1 MLRAQPMLPV
11 IWQRTILNWWGT
23 VLPILILLPGA
34 AEGHLFH
41 KVFELPDTQLTKDYV
56 VLLRLIDFPYE
67 RFDLAEQV
75 YHGEQRVRLKP
86 GGFRSWLKRPLEPGM
101 VFKADYQVKRWTGS
115 LESEAQRLDETYGTA
130 LQQRI
135 EAGLR
140 ARNAEAVR
148 GAFREMFFYLMR
160 ELFEAL
166 WAHIGEPEAPPRL
179 YNVLSRYFSVSLE
192 AFLNLNYRASYAVIR
207 AVLDAVERTL
217 GDPDRGVP
225 PTPEVFQQQR
235 VRFLRLLEQVLQRS

>member
-1 MLRAQPMLPV
+1 MPPV
-11 IWQRTILNWWGT
+11 TRRRPIVNWL
-23 VLPILILLPGA
+23 VALFPILLLLPGA
-34 AEGHLFH
+34 GEGHLFH

-56 VLLRLIDFPYE
+56 VLLRLIDFPDE

-75 YHGEQRVRLKP
+75 YRGEQRVRLKP
-86 GGFRSWLKRPLEPGM
+86 GGFRRWLKRPLEPGM
-101 VFKADYQVKRWTGS
+101 VFKADYQVNRWTGS

-130 LQQRI
+130 LHQRV

-148 GAFREMFFYLMR
+148 GACREMFFYLMR

-166 WAHIGEPEAPPRL
+166 SAHLGEPEAPPRL

-192 AFLNLNYRASYAVIR
+192 AFLNLNYRANYVVLR

-217 GDPDRGVP
+217 GDPDRGIP
-225 PTPEVFQQQR
+225 PAPEALQQQR

>member
-1 MLRAQPMLPV
+1 MPPV
-11 IWQRTILNWWGT
+11 TWRRTILNWL
-23 VLPILILLPGA
+23 VALFPIVILLPRA

-56 VLLRLIDFPYE
+56 VLLRLIDFPDE
-67 RFDLAEQV
+67 RFDLAEQI
-75 YHGEQRVRLKP
+75 YGGEQRVRLKP

-115 LESEAQRLDETYGTA
+115 LEGEAQRLDETYGTA
-130 LQQRI
+130 FHQRI

-148 GAFREMFFYLMR
+148 GAFHEMFLYLMR

-166 WAHIGEPEAPPRL
+166 WVHLGEPEAPPRL

-192 AFLNLNYRASYAVIR
+192 AFLNLNYRASYVVLR
-207 AVLDAVERTL
+207 TVLDAVERTL

-225 PTPEVFQQQR
+225 PAPEVFQQQR
-235 VRFLRLLEQVLQRS
+235 VRFLRLLDQVLQRS

>member
-1 MLRAQPMLPV
+1 MPHVTWR
-11 IWQRTILNWWGT
+11 RTIVNWS
-23 VLPILILLPGA
+23 VALCPILLWLPGA

-56 VLLRLIDFPYE
+56 VLLRLIDFPYQ
-67 RFDLAEQV
+67 RFELAEQV
-75 YHGEQRVRLKP
+75 YRGEQRVRLKP

-130 LQQRI
+130 LHRRI

-148 GAFREMFFYLMR
+148 GAFREMFRYLIR

-166 WAHIGEPEAPPRL
+166 WMHLGEPEAPPRL
-179 YNVLSRYFSVSLE
+179 YNILSRYFSVSLE
-192 AFLNLNYRASYAVIR
+192 AFLNLNYRANSVVLR

-217 GDPDRGVP
+217 GDPGRGVP
-225 PTPEVFQQQR
+225 PAPEVFQQQR
-235 VRFLRLLEQVLQRS
+235 VRFLRLLDQVLQRS

>member
-1 MLRAQPMLPV
+1 MPPV
-11 IWQRTILNWWGT
+11 TWRRTILNWL
-23 VLPILILLPGA
+23 VALLPILILLPGA

-41 KVFELPDTQLTKDYV
+41 KVFELPDTQLTKDYI

-67 RFDLAEQV
+67 RFELAEQV
-75 YHGEQRVRLKP
+75 YRGEQRIRLKP

-101 VFKADYQVKRWTGS
+101 VFKADYQVNRWGGS
-115 LESEAQRLDETYGTA
+115 LESEAQRLDKTYGTA
-130 LQQRI
+130 LHQRI
-135 EAGLR
+135 EADLR

-166 WAHIGEPEAPPRL
+166 WVHLGEPEAPPRL

-192 AFLNLNYRASYAVIR
+192 AFLNLNYRASYVVLR
-207 AVLDAVERTL
+207 TVLDAVERTL

-225 PTPEVFQQQR
+225 PAPEVFQQQR
-235 VRFLRLLEQVLQRS
+235 VRFLRLLDQVLQRS